1 MIRNTIESHI
11 KLPDYSGPI
20 FWRNQFHTEGLNAQN
35 ASAHLINS
43 PWVTLNQQYCAEY
56 LQAFVR
62 EVELRERFVCLYP
75 ARPGIT
81 RVTDIKDSLQLITS
95 RYDIAGLYTDID
107 TLSRMLLSR
116 IKGICLSYHY
126 ENTFFQRGFGKTDRR
141 VFPHKDFLTRP
152 LEALRRYHNDYNIPS
167 NKLSIYISYGDPSW
181 TILTC
186 LEKLDKGF
194 PHRVVSLDA
203 VQAKIYVDH
212 HDASV
217 SAIDRELEVLRAG
230 VARIIEKM
238 HVKFPSGGGDI
249 LELEALT
256 KYDMKSLRI

>member
-1 MIRNTIESHI
+1 MLTFGMSHPHSYNYQDERKHTSHLRVSGQVDTIFGHMIRNTIEFHI
-11 KLPDYSGPI
+11 ELPDYSGPI

-116 IKGICLSYHY
+116 IKGILPLAQTHHDYTVSATDHDNNKY
-126 ENTFFQRGFGKTDRR
+126 EAENVD
-141 VFPHKDFLTRP
+141 
-152 LEALRRYHNDYNIPS
+152 A
-167 NKLSIYISYGDPSW
+167 
-181 TILTC
+181 
-186 LEKLDKGF
+186 
-194 PHRVVSLDA
+194 VVSEHA
-203 VQAKIYVDH
+203 TNAPAITNH
-212 HDASV
+212 HHEPCHTSSDDDKNDDQSV
-217 SAIDRELEVLRAG
+217 ETPPLPRHRHECVCVTIDEDDLATSSS
-230 VARIIEKM
+230 
-238 HVKFPSGGGDI
+238 SGSI
-249 LELEALT
+249 
-256 KYDMKSLRI
+256 

>member
-116 IKGICLSYHY
+116 IKRICLSYHC
-126 ENTFFQRGFGKTDRR
+126 ENSFFQRGFGKTDRR

-167 NKLSIYISYGDPSW
+167 NMLSIHISYGDPS
-181 TILTC
+181 
-186 LEKLDKGF
+186 
-194 PHRVVSLDA
+194 
-203 VQAKIYVDH
+203 
-212 HDASV
+212 
-217 SAIDRELEVLRAG
+217 
-230 VARIIEKM
+230 
-238 HVKFPSGGGDI
+238 
-249 LELEALT
+249 
-256 KYDMKSLRI
+256 